1 MMTIDLIPTEN
12 INSSPPEN
20 EHVSPDEEG
29 GSAVVSEPAGH
40 QAEEPSEQSQKISS
54 PEEVEPV
61 TKQAVSGAQPKEKA
75 KRGRPP
81 GSKNKT
87 PRKATVKLEPVP
99 VEPLTPVKEENIEEH
114 PPAEEPVISPRMQ
127 KREFLRQ
134 MAARRQE
141 ERKAKI
147 THYTNLLDR
156 SLGY

>member
-1 MMTIDLIPTEN
+1 MTTIDLIP
-12 INSSPPEN
+12 INPPAN
-20 EHVSPDEEG
+20 EHASPQEEEAG
-29 GSAVVSEPAGH
+29 AAVSEPAEH
-40 QAEEPSEQSQKISS
+40 QAEEPSEHSQKTSS
-54 PEEVEPV
+54 PEEAVPV
-61 TKQAVSGAQPKEKA
+61 KEQAVPVAQPKEKA
-75 KRGRPP
+75 RRGRPP
-81 GSKNKT
+81 GTKNKT

-127 KREFLRQ
+127 KRESLRQ